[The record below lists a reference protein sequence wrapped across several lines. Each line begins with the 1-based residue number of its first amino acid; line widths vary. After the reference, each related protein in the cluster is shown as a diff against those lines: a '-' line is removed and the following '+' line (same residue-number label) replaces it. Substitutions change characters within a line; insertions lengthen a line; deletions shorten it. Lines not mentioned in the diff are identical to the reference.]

1 MRCKQCGKELKY
13 DINNDTYTIYNGD
26 IYCDTD
32 CMLFDVDICGSSF
45 NKEECDS
52 SINLDD
58 NNENNMSM
66 KDAMKILIQHNKW
79 RRDNHIPNKYDMVNP
94 TELGKAIEIAI
105 NTMQYLIDAK

>member
-32 CMLFDVDICGSSF
+32 CMLFDVDICGSF

-52 SINLDD
+52 SINFDD

-105 NTMQYLIDAK
+105 NTMQELIDVK